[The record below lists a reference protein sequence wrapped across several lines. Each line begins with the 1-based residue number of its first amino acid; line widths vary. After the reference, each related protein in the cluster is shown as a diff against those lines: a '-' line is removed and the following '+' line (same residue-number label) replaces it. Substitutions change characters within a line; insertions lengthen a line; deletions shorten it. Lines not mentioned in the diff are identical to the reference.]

1 MERPFLV
8 PNPTDLR
15 PAPLFGDG
23 ISLRTTCCTTLRRR
37 SSSSTS
43 CQRSPSS
50 SPRRSLAVQRAERIA
65 GRHSPLG
72 RTCLR
77 GARRARRATAFP
89 PRSSPH
95 AQDRVDEMTASR
107 VDAADMRQHLSSHW
121 GVWLLI
127 ALAVVV
133 VNEVVDR
140 NFFDH
145 REHIDGDFVLAVL
158 VLVVAFFGSYLV
170 ARRGPRRMA

>member
-1 MERPFLV
+1 L
-8 PNPTDLR
+8 
-15 PAPLFGDG
+15 
-23 ISLRTTCCTTLRRR
+23 
-37 SSSSTS
+37 
-43 CQRSPSS
+43 
-50 SPRRSLAVQRAERIA
+50 
-65 GRHSPLG
+65 
-72 RTCLR
+72 
-77 GARRARRATAFP
+77 
-89 PRSSPH
+89 
-95 AQDRVDEMTASR
+95 ASR
-107 VDAADMRQHLSSHW
+107 DYAADMRQHLTSHW
-121 GVWLLI
+121 RVWLLI